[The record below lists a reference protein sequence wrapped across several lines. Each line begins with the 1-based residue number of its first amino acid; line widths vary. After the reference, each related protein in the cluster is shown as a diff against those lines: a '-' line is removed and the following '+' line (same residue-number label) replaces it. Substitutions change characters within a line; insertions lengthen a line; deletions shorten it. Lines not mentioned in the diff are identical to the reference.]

1 MKEAVRQINEQYRL
15 GLNEEEIQRIAR
27 QAEDANLLF
36 QQLFIDGIDGVMPLP
51 IVSRKQ
57 VKR

>member
-1 MKEAVRQINEQYRL
+1 MKEAVRQISEQYRL
-15 GLNEEEIQRIAR
+15 GLNEEEIQRIAQ
-27 QAEDANLLF
+27 QAEESNVLF

>member
-1 MKEAVRQINEQYRL
+1 MKEAVRQISEQYRL
-15 GLNEEEIQRIAR
+15 GLNEEEIQRIAQ
-27 QAEDANLLF
+27 QAEEANLLF
-36 QQLFIDGIDGVMPLP
+36 QQLFMDGIDGVMPLP

>member
-1 MKEAVRQINEQYRL
+1 MKEAVRQISQQYQL
-15 GLNEEEIQRIAR
+15 ALSEEEIQRIAQ
-27 QAEDANLLF
+27 QAEDARAF
-36 QQLFIDGIDGVMPLP
+36 FEQLSIDGLDGVMPLP

>member
-1 MKEAVRQINEQYRL
+1 MKEAVRQISEQYRL
-15 GLNEEEIQRIAR
+15 GLDEEEIQRIAQ
-27 QAEDANLLF
+27 QAEEVNVLF
-36 QQLFIDGIDGVMPLP
+36 QQLFIDGIDGVLPLP

>member
-1 MKEAVRQINEQYRL
+1 MKEAVRRINEQYAL
-15 GLNEEEIQRIAR
+15 ELTDKEIERIA
-27 QAEDANLLF
+27 QQVADANTF
-36 QQLFIDGIDGVMPLP
+36 FEQLSIDGIDGVMPLP

>member
-1 MKEAVRQINEQYRL
+1 MKEAVRQISEQYRL
-15 GLNEEEIQRIAR
+15 ALNEEEIQRIAQ
-27 QAEDANLLF
+27 QAEEANVLF

-57 VKR
+57 GKR

>member
-1 MKEAVRQINEQYRL
+1 MKEAVRQISERYRL
-15 GLNEEEIQRIAR
+15 RLSEEEIQRIAQ
-27 QAEDANLLF
+27 QAADANALF
-36 QQLFIDGIDGVMPLP
+36 EQLFIDGIEGLMPLP

>member
-1 MKEAVRQINEQYRL
+1 MKDAVRQINEQYRL
-15 GLNEEEIQRIAR
+15 ELNEEQMQRIAQ
-27 QAEDANLLF
+27 QAEEANAF
-36 QQLFIDGIDGVMPLP
+36 FEQLFIEGIDGVMPLP

>member
-1 MKEAVRQINEQYRL
+1 MKEAVRRINDQYKL
-15 GLNEEEIQRIAR
+15 ELTEKEIERIAQ
-27 QAEDANLLF
+27 QAADANALF
-36 QQLFIDGIDGVMPLP
+36 EELFIDGIDGVMPLP

>member
-1 MKEAVRQINEQYRL
+1 MKEAVRQISEKYRL
-15 GLNEEEIQRIAR
+15 GLSEEEIQRIAQ
-27 QAEDANLLF
+27 QAAEANALF
-36 QQLFIDGIDGVMPLP
+36 EQLFIDGIDGLMPLP

>member
-1 MKEAVRQINEQYRL
+1 MKEAVRQISQKYRL
-15 GLNEEEIQRIAR
+15 GLSEEEIQRIAE
-27 QAEDANLLF
+27 QAADANAF
-36 QQLFIDGIDGVMPLP
+36 FEQLFIDGIDGLMPLP

>member
-1 MKEAVRQINEQYRL
+1 MKEAVRQISEQYRL
-15 GLNEEEIQRIAR
+15 GLNEEEIQRIAQ
-27 QAEDANLLF
+27 QAEDANSLY

>member
-1 MKEAVRQINEQYRL
+1 MKEAVRGINEQY
-15 GLNEEEIQRIAR
+15 GLELSEQEIERIA
-27 QAEDANLLF
+27 QQVADANVLF
-36 QQLFIDGIDGVMPLP
+36 EQLFIDGIDGVMPLP

>member
-1 MKEAVRQINEQYRL
+1 MKEAVRQISERYRL
-15 GLNEEEIQRIAR
+15 GLNEEEVQRIAQ
-27 QAEDANLLF
+27 QAQEANALF
-36 QQLFIDGIDGVMPLP
+36 QQLFIDGIEGVVPLP

>member
-1 MKEAVRQINEQYRL
+1 MKEAVRQISKQYRL
-15 GLNEEEIQRIAR
+15 GLNEEEIERIA
-27 QAEDANLLF
+27 QQVEEANLLF
-36 QQLFIDGIDGVMPLP
+36 QQLFIDGLEGVMPLP

>member
-15 GLNEEEIQRIAR
+15 GLNENEIQRIAQ
-27 QAEDANLLF
+27 QAEDANGLF
-36 QQLFIDGIDGVMPLP
+36 QQLFIGDIDGIMPLP
-51 IVSRKQ
+51 MVSRKQ

>member
-1 MKEAVRQINEQYRL
+1 MKEAVRQISEKYRL
-15 GLNEEEIQRIAR
+15 ELSEEEIQRIAE
-27 QAEDANLLF
+27 QAADANVLF
-36 QQLFIDGIDGVMPLP
+36 EQLFIDGIDGLMPLP

>member
-1 MKEAVRQINEQYRL
+1 MKEAVRQISDQYRL
-15 GLNEEEIQRIAR
+15 GLIEEEIQRIAQ
-27 QAEDANLLF
+27 QAEEANALF
-36 QQLFIDGIDGVMPLP
+36 QQLFIDRLEGVMPLP

>member
-1 MKEAVRQINEQYRL
+1 MKEAVRQISEQYRL
-15 GLNEEEIQRIAR
+15 GLNEEEIQRIAQ
-27 QAEDANLLF
+27 QAEEANALF
-36 QQLFIDGIDGVMPLP
+36 RQLFVDGLDGVMPLP

>member
-1 MKEAVRQINEQYRL
+1 MKEAARQINEQYRL

>member
-1 MKEAVRQINEQYRL
+1 MKEAVRQISEQYRL
-15 GLNEEEIQRIAR
+15 GLNEEEIQRIA
-27 QAEDANLLF
+27 QQVEEANRLF
-36 QQLFIDGIDGVMPLP
+36 QQLFIDGLDGVMPLP

>member
-1 MKEAVRQINEQYRL
+1 MKEAVRQISERYRL
-15 GLNEEEIQRIAR
+15 GLSEEEIQHIAQ
-27 QAEDANLLF
+27 QAADANALF
-36 QQLFIDGIDGVMPLP
+36 EQLFIDGIDGLMPLP